1 MLRLAVI
8 MALAF
13 IGLAAPAL
21 PHSGGLN
28 KDGCH
33 NNRKTGEYHCHRG
46 QAPSKAKA
54 RLMTPAVPQQA
65 LGSQRQAL
73 LSASTGTM
81 LPAGAR
87 AVDGD
92 TIKFK
97 DKRPDVRLV
106 GCDTPESR
114 GAECDAERKL
124 AKQAKNFLQR
134 AIDTGRMDLEYVPCS
149 CPPGTESTK
158 KCNHGRACGIVRI
171 DGRNICDV
179 MIDEGLAVAFTCE
192 GTSCPPMPK
201 WCEII
206 PQ

>member
-1 MLRLAVI
+1 MSTAV
-8 MALAF
+8 ALVA
-13 IGLAAPAL
+13 IGLANLAYA
-21 PHSGGLN
+21 HSGGLN

-46 QAPSKAKA
+46 QSPSKAKT
-54 RLMTPAVPQQA
+54 RLIAPAVP
-65 LGSQRQAL
+65 L
-73 LSASTGTM
+73 LSASTGTT

-114 GAECDAERKL
+114 GAECDAEKKL

-134 AIDTGRMDLEYVPCS
+134 ALDTGRVDLEYVPCS
-149 CPPGTESTK
+149 CPPGTEGTT
-158 KCNHGRACGIVRI
+158 KCNHGRACGIVRL

-179 MIDEGLAVAFTCE
+179 MIDEGLAVAFTC
-192 GTSCPPMPK
+192 GSTSCPSMPN
-201 WCEII
+201 WCEML